1 MVACWLFLIFVVA
14 CVACL
19 LAIVDICYMIYAT
32 LVVHCQ
38 RRIDAMVVVVVA
50 FVIAVERFTYDTT
63 R

>member
-1 MVACWLFLIFVVA
+1 VLL
-14 CVACL
+14 ACL

-50 FVIAVERFTYDTT
+50 FVIVIAVERFTYDTT